1 MESQSLEYH
10 KGEIMSLM
18 PIVYGIWIDYKKG
31 CDQWA
36 KDNSGK
42 IITYD
47 DLRVAKAHAFN
58 KNTESLIF
66 GTARH
71 DVKVIGDNGEPR
83 DI

>member
-1 MESQSLEYH
+1 
-10 KGEIMSLM
+10 MSEM
-18 PIVYGIWIDYKKG
+18 PVVYGVWIDYKKG

-36 KDNSGK
+36 KDTTGR

-58 KNTESLIF
+58 KNTESLVY
-66 GTARH
+66 GGAKHEAKT
-71 DVKVIGDNGEPR
+71 IGENGEPR